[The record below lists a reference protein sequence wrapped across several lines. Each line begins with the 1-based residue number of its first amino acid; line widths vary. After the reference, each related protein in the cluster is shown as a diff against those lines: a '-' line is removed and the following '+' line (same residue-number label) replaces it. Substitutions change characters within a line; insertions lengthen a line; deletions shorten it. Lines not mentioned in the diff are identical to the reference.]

1 MKLTAADWR
10 KLRLSL
16 VIFVLFCLGG
26 GALAFLSLERQQQA
40 HRLLGTAQAHNLQA
54 QAKLKQ
60 VREEESEIKLK
71 AALFSNLAARGVI
84 GEEQRLDWVELLRD
98 IRSNRRLLD
107 IQYEFSPQQ
116 PLDHGQGPW
125 SFQVSSMRLQLQLL
139 HEEDLLNVLADLR
152 NTAKAQVLVR
162 SCEVSRQPR
171 PPGDSPSLHA
181 NLKAQCLLD
190 WITLRGPQPAETG
203 RTLP

>member
-26 GALAFLSLERQQQA
+26 AALVFFSLEQQQQA
-40 HRLLGTAQAHNLQA
+40 RRLLATAQTHNAQA

-98 IRSNRRLLD
+98 IRNNRRLLD

-116 PLDHGQGPW
+116 PLGNGQGPW

-171 PPGDSPSLHA
+171 PPGDSTGLHA

-190 WITLRGPQPAETG
+190 WITLRGPQT
-203 RTLP
+203 R

>member
-26 GALAFLSLERQQQA
+26 AALVFFSLEQQQQA
-40 HRLLGTAQAHNLQA
+40 RRLLGTAQAHNTQA

-98 IRSNRRLLD
+98 IRNNRRLLD

-116 PLDHGQGPW
+116 PLGNGQGPW

-171 PPGDSPSLHA
+171 PPGESQGLHA

-190 WITLRGPQPAETG
+190 WITLRGPQT
-203 RTLP
+203 R

>member
-26 GALAFLSLERQQQA
+26 AALVLFSLEQQQQA
-40 HRLLGTAQAHNLQA
+40 RRLLATAQGHNAQA
-54 QAKLKQ
+54 QARLKQ

-98 IRSNRRLLD
+98 IRNNRRLLD

-116 PLDHGQGPW
+116 PLGNGQGPW

-152 NTAKAQVLVR
+152 NTAKALVLVR
-162 SCEVSRQPR
+162 SCEVSRQPH
-171 PPGDSPSLHA
+171 PPGESQGLHA

-190 WITLRGPQPAETG
+190 WITLRGPQT
-203 RTLP
+203 R

>member
-16 VIFVLFCLGG
+16 VSFALFCLGG
-26 GALAFLSLERQQQA
+26 AALVFFSLEQQQQA
-40 HRLLGTAQAHNLQA
+40 RRLLGTAQAYNAQA

-98 IRSNRRLLD
+98 IRNNRRLLD

-116 PLDHGQGPW
+116 PLGNGQGPW

-171 PPGDSPSLHA
+171 PPGDSTGLHA

-190 WITLRGPQPAETG
+190 WITLRGPQT
-203 RTLP
+203 R

>member
-26 GALAFLSLERQQQA
+26 AALVFFSLEQQQQA
-40 HRLLGTAQAHNLQA
+40 HRLLGTAQAHNAQA

-98 IRSNRRLLD
+98 IRNNRRLLD

-116 PLDHGQGPW
+116 PLGNGQGPW

-171 PPGDSPSLHA
+171 PPGDNQGLHA

-190 WITLRGPQPAETG
+190 WITLRGPQT
-203 RTLP
+203 R

>member
-26 GALAFLSLERQQQA
+26 AALVFFSLEQQQQA
-40 HRLLGTAQAHNLQA
+40 RRLLATAQTHNAQA

-98 IRSNRRLLD
+98 IRNNRRLLD

-116 PLDHGQGPW
+116 PLGNGQGPW

-171 PPGDSPSLHA
+171 PPGDSQGLHA

-190 WITLRGPQPAETG
+190 WITLRGPQT
-203 RTLP
+203 R

>member
-26 GALAFLSLERQQQA
+26 AALAYFSLERQQQT
-40 HRLLGTAQAHNLQA
+40 HRLLGTARALEAQA

-71 AALFSNLAARGVI
+71 AALFSNLSARGVI

-98 IRSNRRLLD
+98 IRNNRRLLD

-116 PLDHGQGPW
+116 PLGNGQGPW

-139 HEEDLLNVLADLR
+139 HEDDLLNVLADLR

-171 PPGDSPSLHA
+171 APGDSPGLHA

-190 WITLRGPQPAETG
+190 WITLRSPQT
-203 RTLP
+203 R